1 MYQAQVRLCQFDDT
15 ASSSEAGTDEN
26 WSCDP
31 VYISQATEAEG
42 GLGTGVQGTI
52 GVGGTRRRV
61 LAEDKE
67 VI

>member
-31 VYISQATEAEG
+31 VYMSQATVAEG
-42 GLGTGVQGTI
+42 GEATP
-52 GVGGTRRRV
+52 TRRRM
-61 LAEDKE
+61 LAAADKE
-67 VI
+67 VV